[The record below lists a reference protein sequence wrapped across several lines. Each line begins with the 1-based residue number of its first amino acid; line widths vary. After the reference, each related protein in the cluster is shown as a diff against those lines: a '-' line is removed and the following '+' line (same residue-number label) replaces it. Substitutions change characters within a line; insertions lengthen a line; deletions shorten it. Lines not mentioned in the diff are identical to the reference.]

1 MLLKRCSELLRIAK
15 DKKNELKIKLGKEM
29 AQVDFSDF
37 FTSEH
42 LDLVNQD
49 LSDFLR
55 FDEYSRPFVDSVL
68 DNIPVTIVLFLIEGE
83 KEIPGIEESETEPYL
98 ITKAITF
105 IGSPEYLVD
114 QSMLGLPDYLKL
126 DWDNA
131 KISKTQTL
139 LSPSAIR
146 KIIDGAPVTIRFHQ
160 REEEPARY
168 LTPVEILIGDLETAI
183 QNQSNQEDSQE
194 ESQFETYVI
203 NPDELTSTY
212 EYSSL
217 MRSEVEIGNVDG
229 LGVLINGSLNQS
241 GDSEEF
247 YIGLS

>member
-1 MLLKRCSELLRIAK
+1 MLRIAQDEK
-15 DKKNELKIKLGKEM
+15 IELKIKLEKEM

-37 FTSEH
+37 FTSD
-42 LDLVNQD
+42 DLVNQD

-55 FDEYSRPFVDSVL
+55 FDEYSRSFVDSVL
-68 DNIPVTIVLFLIEGE
+68 DNIPVTMVLFLIEGE
-83 KEIPGIEESETEPYL
+83 KEIPGLEESETEPYL

-114 QSMLGLPDYLKL
+114 RSMLGLPDYLKL
-126 DWDNA
+126 DWNHA

-160 REEEPARY
+160 REERPARY
-168 LTPVEILIGDLETAI
+168 LSPVEIMIGDLKSG
-183 QNQSNQEDSQE
+183 SNSGL
-194 ESQFETYVI
+194 ETYII
-203 NPDELTSTY
+203 NPDELTATY

-217 MRSEVEIGNVDG
+217 IRSEVEIGNVDG